1 MSKKLCI
8 DLCAGLGGFS
18 QAFVN
23 DENWEVVKI
32 DINPKFKPTI
42 VADVRY
48 LPLRKDLRPEL
59 IVASPPCER
68 FSVACTEFPKKGI
81 RQALE
86 VVGACLEAIVD
97 LKPKYWLLENP
108 RGRLRWFIGKPPQ
121 TVHLCNYGTRW
132 RKPTDLWGNVKLPMV
147 KFERK
152 PEVDNLS
159 KLVRDSSK
167 RAFLPYG
174 FSEAVK
180 NAVEGGE
187 K

>member
-1 MSKKLCI
+1 MNKKMCI
-8 DLCAGLGGFS
+8 DLCSGLGGFS
-18 QAFVN
+18 QAFMS
-23 DENWEVVKI
+23 DENWEVIRI

-86 VVGACLEAIVD
+86 VVGACLEAVVD

-147 KFERK
+147 KFEKK

-180 NAVEGGE
+180 NAVEGE
-187 K
+187 KK